1 MELNG
6 EHSGKP
12 FWIELGIAA
21 IYATSPSRGELP
33 MSIIAR
39 NGNGSKAVS
48 KPTFWRIS
56 SHFAR
61 HATIAQNGKAANEG
75 LLTKVRQIVAESRM
89 R

>member
-1 MELNG
+1 MESSG
-6 EHSGKP
+6 EHSGEP
-12 FWIELGIAA
+12 FWTKLDNAA
-21 IYATSPSRGELP
+21 TYATSPSRGEQL

-39 NGNGSKAVS
+39 NGTGSEAGN

-61 HATIAQNGKAANEG
+61 HATIAQNGKTANEG
-75 LLTKVRQIVAESRM
+75 LLTNVRQIVVESRM